1 MPRFEKATSPQPKDS
16 SLGKKSCQ
24 ISQPV
29 RPCPLRTSTSSIDVS
44 GAIAFFVE
52 ESDVYVMVAKALCWG
67 TTPFSLTMN

>member
-16 SLGKKSCQ
+16 SLGKKGCQ
-24 ISQPV
+24 ILQPV
-29 RPCPLRTSTSSIDVS
+29 RPCPLRTSTS
-44 GAIAFFVE
+44 GASAFFVE